1 MVTGDLCRALLL
13 LLVTRLCRAVLL
25 LMVTG
30 DCAEHSYYYW
40 LLDVQSSTII
50 NGHSSMCRVLLLL
63 LLVTGDCTSRL
74 CRSLLL

>member
-30 DCAEHSYYYW
+30 DCAESCWLLENVPADCADHSYGYW
-40 LLDVQSSTII
+40 RPVQSTPII
-50 NGHSSMCRVLLLL
+50 TGH
-63 LLVTGDCTSRL
+63 
-74 CRSLLL
+74 